1 MSNKY
6 YYKNRSRMQKREQEN
21 RLMGELLA
29 DPAGLAKLLDAVL
42 KKTKQYMITQKTKDY
57 LAKEIEQKGYV

>member
-1 MSNKY
+1 
-6 YYKNRSRMQKREQEN
+6 MQKREQEN

-42 KKTKQYMITQKTKDY
+42 KKTEQYMITQKTKDY